1 MRYMLDT
8 NICIYLINHRPTH
21 VRSRFDAHSVGEIGV
36 STITAMELAYGVE
49 RSGSARNRQ
58 ALETF
63 LLPLEIAPF
72 DEAAIGHY
80 ARIRHQLEQ
89 RGTPIGPY
97 DLQIAAHAR
106 ALGCTLVTN
115 NTRAF
120 ERVDDLL
127 IENWAEQGVSEPP
140 ASYLGTS
147 A

>member
-8 NICIYLINHRPTH
+8 NIGIYLINHRPPH
-21 VRSRFDAHSVGEIGV
+21 VRARFDAHPVGDIGV
-36 STITAMELAYGVE
+36 SAITAMELAFGVE
-49 RSGSARNRQ
+49 KSGSERNRQ

-72 DEAAIGHY
+72 EHTAIGHY

-115 NTRAF
+115 NVREF
-120 ERVDDLL
+120 ERVDALV
-127 IENWAEQGVSEPP
+127 IENWAEHGVSEPR
-140 ASYLGTS
+140 ASYL
-147 A
+147 